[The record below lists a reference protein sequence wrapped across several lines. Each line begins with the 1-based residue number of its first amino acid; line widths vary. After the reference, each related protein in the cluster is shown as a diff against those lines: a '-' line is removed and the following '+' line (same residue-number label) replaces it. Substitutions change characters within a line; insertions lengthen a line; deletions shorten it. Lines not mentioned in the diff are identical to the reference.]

1 MWPSLYRAVHA
12 TPPDTLDAL
21 RESFGRPVVLRCTA
35 PRCTQCAAYEGEGDP
50 AGFEARTF
58 SDPVVSWP
66 CVTARHRALAS
77 AAGVDELPAYIQLSA
92 TPPRVVRPP
101 GW

>member
-12 TPPDTLDAL
+12 APPDTLDAL
-21 RESFGRPVVLRCTA
+21 RASFGRPVVLRCTA
-35 PRCTQCAAYEGEGDP
+35 PGCTQCAAYEGEGDP

-58 SDPVVSWP
+58 RGRPVVAWP
-66 CVTARHRALAS
+66 CLTARHRDLAS
-77 AAGVDELPAYIQLSA
+77 AAGVDELPA